1 MNEYPGSDYRETMS
15 SVVIL
20 SSQPNSHP
28 FQERHISLI
37 EPVKIGRSVARARP
51 ASNNGIFDCKVLS
64 RNHAVVWYENGKFYL
79 KDTKSSNGTFINNQ
93 RLSRGGEESAP
104 REIFSGDHIQFGV
117 DVMDNNK
124 RGEKITHNCI
134 TATVTLF
141 HPDGR
146 EARNVYSESGQFAN
160 TVSPGVTI
168 QSQELYQ
175 LAQYLQEALHREKML
190 EQKLGTLQQLV
201 DNTQEASENGW
212 QALIDED
219 RLLSRLEVL
228 ENQLHIYSK
237 NHAEDTLRQ
246 EVVTLQEEKNTYET
260 TAKESLKRV
269 LQEKLEAVRK
279 LSDLERSLH
288 NTEDECAHLKEM
300 CEKAQEELQALAEKY
315 QDQQKEVIEIQEK
328 LQEAERHHLEEVEK
342 LRQEKEDLNEK
353 LEEMIRQETI
363 LTAKMESIQ
372 ADNDIAMEQLAA
384 MKEKLEAIKEPKE
397 NVIEENGEGLTN
409 GDRTTDEVINTSD
422 RKVIVGDD
430 IKIIMTD
437 DENDN
442 KLEDI
447 HKPDNLNNVQNN
459 IDDVDSMKI
468 NSEKSS
474 PEDIQGKLR
483 DAQKQIEKYK
493 ELIRESDVKMKE
505 SSDKL
510 EAVQKELERAETDA
524 KQYITKIASLEEKLK
539 LSDLHLN
546 LMMENTMADLKQQLK
561 VSQHQTDNSSGLITE
576 LQEKVHILESEIRNA
591 RLPPEK
597 MEATLVATCASKPTT
612 TASQMDESNDSGLED
627 DDNLKELLR
636 EARVLQTKAE
646 TELKKCRD
654 ELNVSKT
661 EVQRKDEETSNLKD
675 QLCDAQKLTQ
685 DQSKMVVDLQD
696 QLKRAETQTKEV
708 KQQILD
714 LRDQLMEEQKIAKNS
729 QEEMIAVTCELDQEK
744 LRNKETKKELEETK
758 SKHLESQQAAKQT
771 HNEAEQLKNKVRQLQ
786 ERLDSERR
794 TSSHYGTRSLHLDPH
809 GRDSHGRDSH
819 GRDTHSRELSHGSS
833 SLRDT
838 HHGSHRELHKTNSG
852 GHTPSSPSG
861 KQRGNI
867 IGEFTALKE
876 ECSSLRKRIQAIE
889 AEMKMS
895 RKENLQL
902 SAEYNKLQ
910 ESYRQLEATKDQLES
925 QASAWQSNLTDSQ
938 KENEQTR
945 QQVGDNRQPIR
956 GLVTAG
962 SNVTGSP
969 GQQLQEATAEV
980 ASLRSKCQEYKDRV
994 SELEVEMS
1002 LVHEQ
1007 YKHLSDRTKVLS
1019 FASSIPLLMLLF
1031 AILMALYPTLAQI
1044 TATTV

>member
-1 MNEYPGSDYRETMS
+1 MSMKVDPGSESYRDAMS

-20 SSQPNSHP
+20 SCQPNSHP
-28 FQERHISLI
+28 FQERHISLL

-104 REIFSGDHIQFGV
+104 REVFSGDHIQFGV

-134 TATVTLF
+134 IATVTLF

-146 EARNVYSESGQFAN
+146 EARNIYSESGQFSN
-160 TVSPGVTI
+160 TVTPGVTI

-190 EQKLGTLQQLV
+190 EQKLGKLQQLV

-288 NTEDECAHLKEM
+288 NTEDECAHLKDM
-300 CEKAQEELQALAEKY
+300 CEKAQEELMALAEKY

-328 LQEAERHHLEEVEK
+328 LQEAERQHLEEVEK
-342 LRQEKEDLNEK
+342 IRQEKQELSEK
-353 LEEMIRQETI
+353 LQDMIHQETI
-363 LTAKMESIQ
+363 LTAKMESLQ
-372 ADNDIAMEQLAA
+372 ADNDITREQLAA

-397 NVIEENGEGLTN
+397 NVIDEKENGEGLTN
-409 GDRTTDEVINTSD
+409 GERQTDEMIDTGD
-422 RKVIVGDD
+422 KKIIVGDD
-430 IKIIMTD
+430 IKIILKD

-447 HKPDNLNNVQNN
+447 HKSDSLNHVQNN
-459 IDDVDSMKI
+459 MDDVDSMKI
-468 NSEKSS
+468 LTSEKGSS
-474 PEDIQGKLR
+474 DDLQGKLKE
-483 DAQKQIEKYK
+483 AQKQIEKYK
-493 ELIRESDVKMKE
+493 ELISKSDEKLKE
-505 SSDKL
+505 SEEKL
-510 EAVQKELERAETDA
+510 EAIQKELERAETDA

-539 LSDLHLN
+539 LSDLHMN
-546 LMMENTMADLKQQLK
+546 LMMESTMADLKQQLK
-561 VSQHQTDNSSGLITE
+561 VSQHQNDNSSGLISE
-576 LQEKVHILESEIRNA
+576 LQDKVRVLESEIMGA
-591 RLPPEK
+591 RLPSDK
-597 MEATLVATCASKPTT
+597 MEATLVATCASSPSTP
-612 TASQMDESNDSGLED
+612 SSLSHMDESNDSGLED

-636 EARVLQTKAE
+636 EARILQNKAE
-646 TELKKCRD
+646 AELKKCKD

-661 EVQRKDEETSNLKD
+661 EVQKKDEETITLKD
-675 QLCDAQKLTQ
+675 QLSDVQKLTE
-685 DQSKMVVDLQD
+685 DQSKMVVDLQE
-696 QLKRAETQTKEV
+696 QLKKAETQTKEV

-714 LRDQLMEEQKIAKNS
+714 LRDQLMEEQKIAKTS
-729 QEEMIAVTCELDQEK
+729 QEDLFTITSELDQEK
-744 LRNKETKKELEETK
+744 TRNKEIKKELEESKT
-758 SKHLESQQAAKQT
+758 KHLESQQSAKQS

-786 ERLDSERR
+786 ERLDSDRR
-794 TSSHYGTRSLHLDPH
+794 TPSHFGFRSLHQ
-809 GRDSHGRDSH
+809 DSHGRDSH
-819 GRDTHSRELSHGSS
+819 GRDSHSRELSHGSS
-833 SLRDT
+833 SLRDSHGT
-838 HHGSHRELHKTNSG
+838 HRDLHKTNSG
-852 GHTPSSPSG
+852 GHPPPSSPSG

-867 IGEFTALKE
+867 MAEFNALKE

-910 ESYRQLEATKDQLES
+910 ESYRQLEAMKEQLET
-925 QASAWQSNLTDSQ
+925 QASTWQSNLTDSQ
-938 KENEQTR
+938 KETEQTR
-945 QQVGDNRQPIR
+945 H
-956 GLVTAG
+956 
-962 SNVTGSP
+962 
-969 GQQLQEATAEV
+969 QLEEAAAELT
-980 ASLRSKCQEYKDRV
+980 SLRSKCQEYKDKV

>member
-1 MNEYPGSDYRETMS
+1 MNELDPGSESYRDAMS

-20 SSQPNSHP
+20 SCQPNSHP
-28 FQERHISLI
+28 FQERHISLL

-104 REIFSGDHIQFGV
+104 REVFSGDHIQFGV

-134 TATVTLF
+134 IATVTLF

-146 EARNVYSESGQFAN
+146 EARNIYSESAQFSN
-160 TVSPGVTI
+160 TVTPGVTI

-190 EQKLGTLQQLV
+190 EQKLGKLQQLV

-288 NTEDECAHLKEM
+288 NTEDECAHLKDM
-300 CEKAQEELQALAEKY
+300 CEKAQEELMALAEKY

-328 LQEAERHHLEEVEK
+328 LQEAERQHLEEVEK
-342 LRQEKEDLNEK
+342 IRQEKQELSEK
-353 LEEMIRQETI
+353 LQDMIHQETI
-363 LTAKMESIQ
+363 LTAKMESLQ
-372 ADNDIAMEQLAA
+372 ADNDITREQLAA

-397 NVIEENGEGLTN
+397 NAIDEKENGEGLTN
-409 GDRTTDEVINTSD
+409 GERQTDEMIDTGD
-422 RKVIVGDD
+422 KKIIVGDD
-430 IKIIMTD
+430 IKIILKD

-447 HKPDNLNNVQNN
+447 HKSDSLNHVQNN
-459 IDDVDSMKI
+459 MDDVDSMKI
-468 NSEKSS
+468 LTSEKGS
-474 PEDIQGKLR
+474 PDDLQGKLKE
-483 DAQKQIEKYK
+483 AQKQIEKYK
-493 ELIRESDVKMKE
+493 ELISKSDEKLKE
-505 SSDKL
+505 SEEKL
-510 EAVQKELERAETDA
+510 EAIQKELERAETDA
-524 KQYITKIASLEEKLK
+524 KQYITKIASLEE
-539 LSDLHLN
+539 
-546 LMMENTMADLKQQLK
+546 QLK
-561 VSQHQTDNSSGLITE
+561 VSQHQNDNSSGLISE
-576 LQEKVHILESEIRNA
+576 LQDKVRVLESEIMGA
-591 RLPPEK
+591 RLPSDK
-597 MEATLVATCASKPTT
+597 MEATLVATCASSPSTP
-612 TASQMDESNDSGLED
+612 SSLSHMDESNDSGLED

-636 EARVLQTKAE
+636 EARILQNKAE
-646 TELKKCRD
+646 AELKKCKD

-661 EVQRKDEETSNLKD
+661 EVQKKDEETITLKD
-675 QLCDAQKLTQ
+675 QLSDVQKLTE
-685 DQSKMVVDLQD
+685 DQSKMVVDLQE
-696 QLKRAETQTKEV
+696 QLKKAETQTKEV

-714 LRDQLMEEQKIAKNS
+714 LRG
-729 QEEMIAVTCELDQEK
+729 ELDQEK
-744 LRNKETKKELEETK
+744 TRNKEIKKELEESKT
-758 SKHLESQQAAKQT
+758 KHLESQQSAKQS

-786 ERLDSERR
+786 ERLDSDRR
-794 TSSHYGTRSLHLDPH
+794 TPSHFGFRSLHQ
-809 GRDSHGRDSH
+809 DSHGRDSH
-819 GRDTHSRELSHGSS
+819 GRDSHSRELSHGSS
-833 SLRDT
+833 SLRDSHGT
-838 HHGSHRELHKTNSG
+838 HRDLHKTNSG
-852 GHTPSSPSG
+852 GHPPPSSPSG
-861 KQRGNI
+861 KQRA
-867 IGEFTALKE
+867 EFNALKE

-910 ESYRQLEATKDQLES
+910 ESYRQLEAMKEQLET
-925 QASAWQSNLTDSQ
+925 QASTWQSNLTDSQ
-938 KENEQTR
+938 KETEQTR
-945 QQVGDNRQPIR
+945 H
-956 GLVTAG
+956 
-962 SNVTGSP
+962 
-969 GQQLQEATAEV
+969 QLEEAAAELT
-980 ASLRSKCQEYKDRV
+980 SLRSKCQEYKDKV

>member
-1 MNEYPGSDYRETMS
+1 MSMKDPGSEAYRDSMS

-20 SSQPNSHP
+20 SCQPNSHP
-28 FQERHISLI
+28 FQERHISLL

-51 ASNNGIFDCKVLS
+51 QSSNGIFDCKVLS

-93 RLSRGGEESAP
+93 RLSRGGEESSP

-134 TATVTLF
+134 IATVTLF

-146 EARNVYSESGQFAN
+146 EARNIFSESGQFSN
-160 TVSPGVTI
+160 TVTPGVTI

-190 EQKLGTLQQLV
+190 EQKLGKLQQLV

-237 NHAEDTLRQ
+237 NHADDTLRQ

-288 NTEDECAHLKEM
+288 NTEDECAHLKDM

-315 QDQQKEVIEIQEK
+315 QDQQKEVIDIQEK
-328 LQEAERHHLEEVEK
+328 LQEAEKHHLEEVEK
-342 LRQEKEDLNEK
+342 IKQEKQDLNEK
-353 LEEMIRQETI
+353 LQDMIHQETI
-363 LTAKMESIQ
+363 LTAKMESLQ
-372 ADNDIAMEQLAA
+372 VDNDIAVEQLAA
-384 MKEKLEAIKEPKE
+384 MKDKLEAIKEPKE
-397 NVIEENGEGLTN
+397 HIVEKENGEELTN
-409 GDRTTDEVINTSD
+409 GETDDVIDTSE
-422 RKVIVGDD
+422 RKIIVGDD
-430 IKIIMTD
+430 IKIILKD

-447 HKPDNLNNVQNN
+447 HKSDSLNHVQNN
-459 IDDVDSMKI
+459 MDDVDSIKI
-468 NSEKSS
+468 ISPDKSS
-474 PEDIQGKLR
+474 PEDLLGKLKE
-483 DAQKQIEKYK
+483 AQKQIEKYK
-493 ELIRESDVKMKE
+493 ELIKESDVKMKDSVE
-505 SSDKL
+505 KL
-510 EAVQKELERAETDA
+510 EAIQKELERAETDA
-524 KQYITKIASLEEKLK
+524 KQYITRIASLEEKLK
-539 LSDLHLN
+539 LSDLHMN
-546 LMMENTMADLKQQLK
+546 LMMESTMADLKQQLK
-561 VSQHQTDNSSGLITE
+561 VSQHQNDNSSDLITE
-576 LQEKVHILESEIRNA
+576 LQNKVRGLESEILSA
-591 RLPPEK
+591 RLPASER
-597 MEATLVATCASKPTT
+597 MESTLVAACASKPSS
-612 TASQMDESNDSGLED
+612 AIMSQMDESNDSGLED

-636 EARVLQTKAE
+636 EARILQTKAE
-646 TELKKCRD
+646 AELRKCKD

-661 EVQRKDEETSNLKD
+661 EVQKKDEETITLKD
-675 QLCDAQKLTQ
+675 QLSDAQKRTE

-696 QLKRAETQTKEV
+696 QLKKAETQTKEV

-729 QEEMIAVTCELDQEK
+729 QDELLMVTSELDSEK
-744 LRNKETKKELEETK
+744 SRNKDIKKELEESKT
-758 SKHLESQQAAKQT
+758 KHLESQQSAKQS
-771 HNEAEQLKNKVRQLQ
+771 HNEAEQLK
-786 ERLDSERR
+786 
-794 TSSHYGTRSLHLDPH
+794 T
-809 GRDSHGRDSH
+809 
-819 GRDTHSRELSHGSS
+819 
-833 SLRDT
+833 
-838 HHGSHRELHKTNSG
+838 
-852 GHTPSSPSG
+852 
-861 KQRGNI
+861 
-867 IGEFTALKE
+867 EFNALKE

-910 ESYRQLEATKDQLES
+910 ESYRQLEAMKNQLET
-925 QASAWQSNLTDSQ
+925 QASTWQSNLTDSQ
-938 KENEQTR
+938 KETEQTR
-945 QQVGDNRQPIR
+945 QQVGDLPPQQPHR
-956 GLVTAG
+956 GLVMAG
-962 SNVTGSP
+962 SNVMGSP
-969 GQQLQEATAEV
+969 GQQLQDATAEV
-980 ASLRSKCQEYKDRV
+980 ASLRSKCQEYKDKV
-994 SELEVEMS
+994 GELEVEMS

-1044 TATTV
+1044 TATTL

>member
-1 MNEYPGSDYRETMS
+1 MSMKDPGNEAYRDSMS

-20 SSQPNSHP
+20 SCQPNSHP
-28 FQERHISLI
+28 FQERHISLL

-51 ASNNGIFDCKVLS
+51 QSSNGIFDCKVLS

-93 RLSRGGEESAP
+93 RLSRGGEESSP

-134 TATVTLF
+134 IATVTLF

-146 EARNVYSESGQFAN
+146 EARNIFSESGQFSN
-160 TVSPGVTI
+160 TVTPGVTI

-190 EQKLGTLQQLV
+190 EQKLGKLQQLV

-237 NHAEDTLRQ
+237 NHADDTLRQ

-288 NTEDECAHLKEM
+288 NTEDECAHLKDM

-315 QDQQKEVIEIQEK
+315 QDQQKEVIDIQEK
-328 LQEAERHHLEEVEK
+328 LQEAEKHHLEEVEK
-342 LRQEKEDLNEK
+342 IKQEKQDLNEK
-353 LEEMIRQETI
+353 LQDMIHQETI
-363 LTAKMESIQ
+363 LTAKMESLQ
-372 ADNDIAMEQLAA
+372 VDNDIAVEQLAA
-384 MKEKLEAIKEPKE
+384 MKDKLEAIKEPKE
-397 NVIEENGEGLTN
+397 HIVEKENGEELTN
-409 GDRTTDEVINTSD
+409 GETDDVIDTSE
-422 RKVIVGDD
+422 RKIIVGDD
-430 IKIIMTD
+430 IKIILKD

-447 HKPDNLNNVQNN
+447 HKSDSLNHVQNN
-459 IDDVDSMKI
+459 MDDVDSIKI
-468 NSEKSS
+468 ISPDKSS
-474 PEDIQGKLR
+474 PEDLLGKLKE
-483 DAQKQIEKYK
+483 AQKQIEKYK
-493 ELIRESDVKMKE
+493 ELIKESDVKMKDSVE
-505 SSDKL
+505 KL
-510 EAVQKELERAETDA
+510 EAIQKELERAETDA
-524 KQYITKIASLEEKLK
+524 KQYITRIASLEEKLK
-539 LSDLHLN
+539 LSDLHMN
-546 LMMENTMADLKQQLK
+546 LMMESTMADLKQQLK
-561 VSQHQTDNSSGLITE
+561 VSQHQNDNSSDLITE
-576 LQEKVHILESEIRNA
+576 LQNKVRGLESEILSA
-591 RLPPEK
+591 RLPASER
-597 MEATLVATCASKPTT
+597 MESTLVAACASKPSSAIT
-612 TASQMDESNDSGLED
+612 SQMDESNDSGLED

-636 EARVLQTKAE
+636 EARILQTKAE
-646 TELKKCRD
+646 AELRKCKD

-661 EVQRKDEETSNLKD
+661 EVQKKDEETITLKD
-675 QLCDAQKLTQ
+675 QLSDAQKRTE

-696 QLKRAETQTKEV
+696 QLKKAETQTKEV

-729 QEEMIAVTCELDQEK
+729 QDELLMVTSELDSEK
-744 LRNKETKKELEETK
+744 SRNKDIKKELEESKT
-758 SKHLESQQAAKQT
+758 KHLESQQSAKQS

-794 TSSHYGTRSLHLDPH
+794 SSSHFGYRGQHQEAHS
-809 GRDSHGRDSH
+809 RDSHSRDSH
-819 GRDTHSRELSHGSS
+819 SREFSHGSS

-838 HHGSHRELHKTNSG
+838 HGSHRDLHKTNSG
-852 GHTPSSPSG
+852 GHPPSSPSG
-861 KQRGNI
+861 KQRA
-867 IGEFTALKE
+867 EFNALKE

-910 ESYRQLEATKDQLES
+910 ESYRQLEAMKNQLET
-925 QASAWQSNLTDSQ
+925 QASTWQSNLTDSQ
-938 KENEQTR
+938 KETEQTR
-945 QQVGDNRQPIR
+945 QQVGDLPPQQPHR
-956 GLVTAG
+956 GLVMAG
-962 SNVTGSP
+962 SNVMGSP
-969 GQQLQEATAEV
+969 GQQLQDATAEV
-980 ASLRSKCQEYKDRV
+980 ASLRSKCQEYKDKV
-994 SELEVEMS
+994 GELEVEMS

-1044 TATTV
+1044 TATTL

>member
-1 MNEYPGSDYRETMS
+1 MSMKDPGSDTFRDVMS

-20 SSQPNSHP
+20 ACQPNSHP
-28 FQERHISLI
+28 FQERHISLL

-134 TATVTLF
+134 IATVTLF

-146 EARNVYSESGQFAN
+146 EARNIYSESGPFSN
-160 TVSPGVTI
+160 TVTPGVTI

-190 EQKLGTLQQLV
+190 EQKLSTLQQLV

-237 NHAEDTLRQ
+237 NHADDTLRQ

-269 LQEKLEAVRK
+269 LEEKLEAVRK

-288 NTEDECAHLKEM
+288 NTEDECTHLKDM

-315 QDQQKEVIEIQEK
+315 QDQQKEVLDIQEK
-328 LQEAERHHLEEVEK
+328 LQEAERLHLEEMEK
-342 LRQEKEDLNEK
+342 IKQEKEDLNEK
-353 LEEMIRQETI
+353 LQDMIRQETI
-363 LTAKMESIQ
+363 LTAKMESLQ
-372 ADNDIAMEQLAA
+372 ADNDIALEQLAA
-384 MKEKLEAIKEPKE
+384 MKDRLEAIKEPKE
-397 NVIEENGEGLTN
+397 NVIDEKENGEGLTN
-409 GDRTTDEVINTSD
+409 GERKTDEENESED
-422 RKVIVGDD
+422 RKIIVGDD
-430 IKIIMTD
+430 IKIIMKD

-447 HKPDNLNNVQNN
+447 HKSDSLNHIENHV
-459 IDDVDSMKI
+459 DEVDSMKI
-468 NSEKSS
+468 NSSEKGSL
-474 PEDIQGKLR
+474 EDIQGKLKE
-483 DAQKQIEKYK
+483 AQKQIEKYK
-493 ELIRESDVKMKE
+493 EMIRESDEKMNDSTE
-505 SSDKL
+505 KL
-510 EAVQKELERAETDA
+510 EAIQKELERAEMYA
-524 KQYITKIASLEEKLK
+524 KQYITKISSLEEKLK
-539 LSDLHLN
+539 LSDLHMN

-561 VSQHQTDNSSGLITE
+561 VSQHQNDNSSGLITE
-576 LQEKVHILESEIRNA
+576 LQDKVRVLESEIVGA
-591 RLPPEK
+591 RLPSER
-597 MEATLVATCASKPTT
+597 MEATLVATCASKPS
-612 TASQMDESNDSGLED
+612 TAVSQMDESNDSGLED
-627 DDNLKELLR
+627 DDNLKELLK
-636 EARVLQTKAE
+636 EARILQTKAE

-661 EVQRKDEETSNLKD
+661 EVQRKDEETSSLKD
-675 QLCDAQKLTQ
+675 QLSDAQKLTD
-685 DQSKMVVDLQD
+685 DQSKMVVNLQE
-696 QLKRAETQTKEV
+696 QLRKAETQTKEV

-714 LRDQLMEEQKIAKNS
+714 LRG
-729 QEEMIAVTCELDQEK
+729 ELDLEK
-744 LRNKETKKELEETK
+744 VKNKETKKELDETK
-758 SKHLESQQAAKQT
+758 SKHLESQQAAKQS

-794 TSSHYGTRSLHLDPH
+794 TSSHHGSRSLHLDT
-809 GRDSHGRDSH
+809 H
-819 GRDTHSRELSHGSS
+819 GRDTHSREFSHGSS
-833 SLRDT
+833 SLRDS

-852 GHTPSSPSG
+852 GHAPSSPSG

-867 IGEFTALKE
+867 MGEFTALKE

-910 ESYRQLEATKDQLES
+910 ESYRQLEVMKDQLET
-925 QASAWQSNLTDSQ
+925 QALAWQSNLTDSQ

-945 QQVGDNRQPIR
+945 QQVGEDTQQHR
-956 GLVTAG
+956 GLVMAG
-962 SNVTGSP
+962 SNVAGSP
-969 GQQLQEATAEV
+969 GPQLEETTTEV
-980 ASLRSKCQEYKDRV
+980 TSLRSKCQEYKDKA

>member
-1 MNEYPGSDYRETMS
+1 MPDVT
-15 SVVIL
+15 L
-20 SSQPNSHP
+20 
-28 FQERHISLI
+28 QE
-37 EPVKIGRSVARARP
+37 
-51 ASNNGIFDCKVLS
+51 
-64 RNHAVVWYENGKFYL
+64 KFYL

-93 RLSRGGEESAP
+93 RLSRGGEESSP

-134 TATVTLF
+134 IATVTLF

-146 EARNVYSESGQFAN
+146 EARNIFSESGQFSN
-160 TVSPGVTI
+160 TVTPGVTI

-190 EQKLGTLQQLV
+190 EQKLGKLQQLV

-237 NHAEDTLRQ
+237 NHADDTLRQ

-288 NTEDECAHLKEM
+288 NTEDECAHLKDM

-315 QDQQKEVIEIQEK
+315 QDQQKEVIDIQEK
-328 LQEAERHHLEEVEK
+328 LQEAEKHHLEEVEK
-342 LRQEKEDLNEK
+342 IKQEKQDLNEK
-353 LEEMIRQETI
+353 LQDMIHQETI
-363 LTAKMESIQ
+363 LTAKMESLQ
-372 ADNDIAMEQLAA
+372 VDNDIAVEQLAA
-384 MKEKLEAIKEPKE
+384 MKDKLEAIKEPKE
-397 NVIEENGEGLTN
+397 HIVEKENGEELTN
-409 GDRTTDEVINTSD
+409 GETDDVIDTSE
-422 RKVIVGDD
+422 RKIIVGDD
-430 IKIIMTD
+430 IKIILKD

-447 HKPDNLNNVQNN
+447 HKSDSLNHVQNN
-459 IDDVDSMKI
+459 MDDVDSIKI
-468 NSEKSS
+468 ISPDKSS
-474 PEDIQGKLR
+474 PEDLLGKLKE
-483 DAQKQIEKYK
+483 AQKQIEKYK
-493 ELIRESDVKMKE
+493 ELIKESDVKMKDSVE
-505 SSDKL
+505 KL
-510 EAVQKELERAETDA
+510 EAIQKELERAETDA
-524 KQYITKIASLEEKLK
+524 KQYITRIASLEEKLK
-539 LSDLHLN
+539 LSDLHMN
-546 LMMENTMADLKQQLK
+546 LMMESTMADLKQQLK
-561 VSQHQTDNSSGLITE
+561 VSQHQNDNSSDLITE
-576 LQEKVHILESEIRNA
+576 LQNKVRGLESEILSA
-591 RLPPEK
+591 RLPASER
-597 MEATLVATCASKPTT
+597 MESTLVAACASKPSS
-612 TASQMDESNDSGLED
+612 AIMSQMDESNDSGLED

-636 EARVLQTKAE
+636 EARILQTKAE
-646 TELKKCRD
+646 AELRKCKD

-661 EVQRKDEETSNLKD
+661 EVQKKDEETITLKD
-675 QLCDAQKLTQ
+675 QLSDAQKRTE

-696 QLKRAETQTKEV
+696 QLKKAETQTKEV

-729 QEEMIAVTCELDQEK
+729 QDELLMVTSELDSEK
-744 LRNKETKKELEETK
+744 SRNKDIKKELEESKT
-758 SKHLESQQAAKQT
+758 KHLESQQSAKQS

-794 TSSHYGTRSLHLDPH
+794 SSSHFGYRSQHQEAHNRDPH
-809 GRDSHGRDSH
+809 SRDSH
-819 GRDTHSRELSHGSS
+819 SREFSHGSS
-833 SLRDT
+833 SLRET
-838 HHGSHRELHKTNSG
+838 HGSHRDLHKTNSG
-852 GHTPSSPSG
+852 GHPPSSPSG

-867 IGEFTALKE
+867 MAEFNALKE

-910 ESYRQLEATKDQLES
+910 ESYRQLEAMKNQLET
-925 QASAWQSNLTDSQ
+925 QASTWQSNLTDSQ
-938 KENEQTR
+938 KETEQTR
-945 QQVGDNRQPIR
+945 QQVGDLPPQQPHR
-956 GLVTAG
+956 GLVMAG
-962 SNVTGSP
+962 SNVMGSP
-969 GQQLQEATAEV
+969 GQQLQDATAEV
-980 ASLRSKCQEYKDRV
+980 ASLRSKCQEYKDKV
-994 SELEVEMS
+994 GELEVEMS

-1044 TATTV
+1044 TATTL

>member
-1 MNEYPGSDYRETMS
+1 MSMKDPGSEAYRDSMS

-20 SSQPNSHP
+20 SCQPNSHP
-28 FQERHISLI
+28 FQERHISLL

-51 ASNNGIFDCKVLS
+51 QSSNGIFDCKVLS

-93 RLSRGGEESAP
+93 RLSRGGEESSP

-134 TATVTLF
+134 IATVTLF

-146 EARNVYSESGQFAN
+146 EARNIFSESGQFSN
-160 TVSPGVTI
+160 TVTPGVTI

-190 EQKLGTLQQLV
+190 EQKLGKLQQLV

-237 NHAEDTLRQ
+237 NHADDTLRQ

-288 NTEDECAHLKEM
+288 NTEDECAHLKDM

-315 QDQQKEVIEIQEK
+315 QDQQKEVIDIQEK
-328 LQEAERHHLEEVEK
+328 LQEAEKHHLEEVEK
-342 LRQEKEDLNEK
+342 IKQEKQDLNEK
-353 LEEMIRQETI
+353 LQDMIHQETI
-363 LTAKMESIQ
+363 LTAKMESLQ
-372 ADNDIAMEQLAA
+372 VDNDIAVEQLAA
-384 MKEKLEAIKEPKE
+384 MKDKLEAIKEPKE
-397 NVIEENGEGLTN
+397 HIVEKENGEELTN
-409 GDRTTDEVINTSD
+409 GETDDVIDTSE
-422 RKVIVGDD
+422 RKIIVGDD
-430 IKIIMTD
+430 IKIILKD

-447 HKPDNLNNVQNN
+447 HKSDSLNHVQNN
-459 IDDVDSMKI
+459 MDDVDSIKI
-468 NSEKSS
+468 ISPDKSS
-474 PEDIQGKLR
+474 PEDLLGKLKE
-483 DAQKQIEKYK
+483 AQKQIEKYK
-493 ELIRESDVKMKE
+493 ELIKESDVKMKDSVE
-505 SSDKL
+505 KL
-510 EAVQKELERAETDA
+510 EAIQKELERAETDA
-524 KQYITKIASLEEKLK
+524 KQYITRIASLEEKLK
-539 LSDLHLN
+539 LSDLHMN
-546 LMMENTMADLKQQLK
+546 LMMESTMADLKQQLK
-561 VSQHQTDNSSGLITE
+561 VSQHQNDNSSDLITE
-576 LQEKVHILESEIRNA
+576 LQNKVRGLESEILSA
-591 RLPPEK
+591 RLPASER
-597 MEATLVATCASKPTT
+597 MESTLVAACASKPSS
-612 TASQMDESNDSGLED
+612 AIMSQMDESNDSGLED

-636 EARVLQTKAE
+636 EARILQTKAE
-646 TELKKCRD
+646 AELRKCKD

-661 EVQRKDEETSNLKD
+661 EVQKKDEETITLKD
-675 QLCDAQKLTQ
+675 QLSDAQKRTE

-696 QLKRAETQTKEV
+696 QLKKAETQTKEV

-714 LRDQLMEEQKIAKNS
+714 LRG
-729 QEEMIAVTCELDQEK
+729 ELDSEK
-744 LRNKETKKELEETK
+744 SRNKDIKKELEESKT
-758 SKHLESQQAAKQT
+758 KHLESQQSAKQS
-771 HNEAEQLKNKVRQLQ
+771 HNEAEQLK
-786 ERLDSERR
+786 
-794 TSSHYGTRSLHLDPH
+794 T
-809 GRDSHGRDSH
+809 
-819 GRDTHSRELSHGSS
+819 
-833 SLRDT
+833 
-838 HHGSHRELHKTNSG
+838 
-852 GHTPSSPSG
+852 
-861 KQRGNI
+861 
-867 IGEFTALKE
+867 EFNALKE

-910 ESYRQLEATKDQLES
+910 ESYRQLEAMKNQLET
-925 QASAWQSNLTDSQ
+925 QASTWQSNLTDSQ
-938 KENEQTR
+938 KETEQTR
-945 QQVGDNRQPIR
+945 QQVGDLPPQQPHR
-956 GLVTAG
+956 GLVMAG
-962 SNVTGSP
+962 SNVMGSP
-969 GQQLQEATAEV
+969 GQQLQDATAEV
-980 ASLRSKCQEYKDRV
+980 ASLRSKCQEYKDKV
-994 SELEVEMS
+994 GELEVEMS

-1044 TATTV
+1044 TATTL

>member
-1 MNEYPGSDYRETMS
+1 MSMKDPGSEAYRDSMS

-20 SSQPNSHP
+20 SCQPNSHP
-28 FQERHISLI
+28 FQERHISLL

-51 ASNNGIFDCKVLS
+51 QSSNGIFDCKVLS

-93 RLSRGGEESAP
+93 RLSRGGEESSP

-134 TATVTLF
+134 IATVTLF

-146 EARNVYSESGQFAN
+146 EARNIFSESGQFSN
-160 TVSPGVTI
+160 TVTPGVTI

-190 EQKLGTLQQLV
+190 EQKLGKLQQLV

-237 NHAEDTLRQ
+237 NHADDTLRQ

-288 NTEDECAHLKEM
+288 NTEDECAHLKDM

-315 QDQQKEVIEIQEK
+315 QDQQKEVIDIQEK
-328 LQEAERHHLEEVEK
+328 LQEAEKHHLEEVEK
-342 LRQEKEDLNEK
+342 IKQEKQDLNEK
-353 LEEMIRQETI
+353 LQDMIHQETI
-363 LTAKMESIQ
+363 LTAKMESLQ
-372 ADNDIAMEQLAA
+372 VDNDIAVEQLAA
-384 MKEKLEAIKEPKE
+384 MKDKLEAIKEPKE
-397 NVIEENGEGLTN
+397 HIVEKENGEELTN
-409 GDRTTDEVINTSD
+409 GETDDVIDTSE
-422 RKVIVGDD
+422 RKIIVGDD
-430 IKIIMTD
+430 IKIILKD

-447 HKPDNLNNVQNN
+447 HKSDSLNHVQNN
-459 IDDVDSMKI
+459 MDDVDSIKI
-468 NSEKSS
+468 ISPDKSS
-474 PEDIQGKLR
+474 PEDLLGKLKE
-483 DAQKQIEKYK
+483 AQKQIEKYK
-493 ELIRESDVKMKE
+493 ELIKESDVKMKDSVE
-505 SSDKL
+505 KL
-510 EAVQKELERAETDA
+510 EAIQKELERAETDA
-524 KQYITKIASLEEKLK
+524 KQYITRIASLEE
-539 LSDLHLN
+539 
-546 LMMENTMADLKQQLK
+546 QLK
-561 VSQHQTDNSSGLITE
+561 VSQHQNDNSSDLITE
-576 LQEKVHILESEIRNA
+576 LQNKVRGLESEILSA
-591 RLPPEK
+591 RLPASER
-597 MEATLVATCASKPTT
+597 MESTLVAACASKPSS
-612 TASQMDESNDSGLED
+612 AIMSQMDESNDSGLED

-636 EARVLQTKAE
+636 EARILQTKAE
-646 TELKKCRD
+646 AELRKCKD

-661 EVQRKDEETSNLKD
+661 EVQKKDEETITLKD
-675 QLCDAQKLTQ
+675 QLSDAQKRTE

-696 QLKRAETQTKEV
+696 QLKKAETQTKEV

-729 QEEMIAVTCELDQEK
+729 QDELLMVTSELDSEK
-744 LRNKETKKELEETK
+744 SRNKDIKKELEESKT
-758 SKHLESQQAAKQT
+758 KHLESQQSAKQS

-794 TSSHYGTRSLHLDPH
+794 SSSHFGYRSQHQEAHNRDPH
-809 GRDSHGRDSH
+809 SRDSH
-819 GRDTHSRELSHGSS
+819 SREFSHGSS
-833 SLRDT
+833 SLRET
-838 HHGSHRELHKTNSG
+838 HGSHRDLHKTNSG
-852 GHTPSSPSG
+852 GHPPSSPSG

-867 IGEFTALKE
+867 MAEFNALKE

-910 ESYRQLEATKDQLES
+910 ESYRQLEAMKNQLET
-925 QASAWQSNLTDSQ
+925 QASTWQSNLTDSQ
-938 KENEQTR
+938 KETEQTR
-945 QQVGDNRQPIR
+945 QQVGDLPPQQPHR
-956 GLVTAG
+956 GLVMAG
-962 SNVTGSP
+962 SNVMGSP
-969 GQQLQEATAEV
+969 GQQLQDATAEV
-980 ASLRSKCQEYKDRV
+980 ASLRSKCQEYKDKV
-994 SELEVEMS
+994 GELEVEMS

-1044 TATTV
+1044 TATTL

>member
-1 MNEYPGSDYRETMS
+1 MSMKDPGNEAYRDSMS

-20 SSQPNSHP
+20 SCQPNSHP
-28 FQERHISLI
+28 FQERHISLL

-51 ASNNGIFDCKVLS
+51 QSSNGIFDCKVLS

-93 RLSRGGEESAP
+93 RLSRGGEESSP

-134 TATVTLF
+134 IATVTLF

-146 EARNVYSESGQFAN
+146 EARNIFSESGQFSN
-160 TVSPGVTI
+160 TVTPGVTI

-190 EQKLGTLQQLV
+190 EQKLGKLQQLV

-237 NHAEDTLRQ
+237 NHADDTLRQ

-288 NTEDECAHLKEM
+288 NTEDECAHLKDM

-315 QDQQKEVIEIQEK
+315 QDQQKEVIDIQEK
-328 LQEAERHHLEEVEK
+328 LQEAEKHHLEEVEK
-342 LRQEKEDLNEK
+342 IKQEKQDLNEK
-353 LEEMIRQETI
+353 LQDMIHQETI
-363 LTAKMESIQ
+363 LTAKMESLQ
-372 ADNDIAMEQLAA
+372 VDNDIAVEQLAA
-384 MKEKLEAIKEPKE
+384 MKDKLEAIKEPKE
-397 NVIEENGEGLTN
+397 HIVEKENGEELTN
-409 GDRTTDEVINTSD
+409 GETDDVIDTSE
-422 RKVIVGDD
+422 RKIIVGDD
-430 IKIIMTD
+430 IKIILKD

-447 HKPDNLNNVQNN
+447 HKSDSLNHVQNN
-459 IDDVDSMKI
+459 MDDVDSIKI
-468 NSEKSS
+468 ISPDKSS
-474 PEDIQGKLR
+474 PEDLLGKLKE
-483 DAQKQIEKYK
+483 AQKQIEKYK
-493 ELIRESDVKMKE
+493 ELIKESDVKMKDSVE
-505 SSDKL
+505 KL
-510 EAVQKELERAETDA
+510 EAIQKELERAETDA
-524 KQYITKIASLEEKLK
+524 KQYITRIASLEEKLK
-539 LSDLHLN
+539 LSDLHMN
-546 LMMENTMADLKQQLK
+546 LMMESTMADLKQQLK
-561 VSQHQTDNSSGLITE
+561 VSQHQNDNSSDLITE
-576 LQEKVHILESEIRNA
+576 LQNKVRGLESEILSA
-591 RLPPEK
+591 RLPASER
-597 MEATLVATCASKPTT
+597 MESTLVAACASKPSSAIT
-612 TASQMDESNDSGLED
+612 SQMDESNDSGLED

-636 EARVLQTKAE
+636 EARILQTKAE
-646 TELKKCRD
+646 AELRKCKD

-661 EVQRKDEETSNLKD
+661 EVQKKDEETITLKD
-675 QLCDAQKLTQ
+675 QLSDAQKRTE

-696 QLKRAETQTKEV
+696 QLKKAETQTKEV

-714 LRDQLMEEQKIAKNS
+714 LRG
-729 QEEMIAVTCELDQEK
+729 ELDSEK
-744 LRNKETKKELEETK
+744 SRNKDIKKELEESKT
-758 SKHLESQQAAKQT
+758 KHLESQQSAKQS

-794 TSSHYGTRSLHLDPH
+794 SSSHFGYRGQHQEAHS
-809 GRDSHGRDSH
+809 RDSHSRDSH
-819 GRDTHSRELSHGSS
+819 SREFSHGSS

-838 HHGSHRELHKTNSG
+838 HGSHRDLHKTNSG
-852 GHTPSSPSG
+852 GHPPSSPSG

-867 IGEFTALKE
+867 MAEFNALKE

-910 ESYRQLEATKDQLES
+910 ESYRQLEAMKNQLET
-925 QASAWQSNLTDSQ
+925 QASTWQSNLTDSQ
-938 KENEQTR
+938 KETEQTR
-945 QQVGDNRQPIR
+945 QQVGDLPPQQPHR
-956 GLVTAG
+956 GLVMAG
-962 SNVTGSP
+962 SNVMGSP
-969 GQQLQEATAEV
+969 GQQLQDATAEV
-980 ASLRSKCQEYKDRV
+980 ASLRSKCQEYKDKV
-994 SELEVEMS
+994 GELEVEMS

-1044 TATTV
+1044 TATTL